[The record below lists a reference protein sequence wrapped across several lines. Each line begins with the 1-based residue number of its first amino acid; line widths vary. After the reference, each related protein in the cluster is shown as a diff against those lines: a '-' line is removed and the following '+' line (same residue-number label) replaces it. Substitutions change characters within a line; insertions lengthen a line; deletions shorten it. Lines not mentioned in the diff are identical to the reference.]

1 MAAFHASTD
10 EVPRLNSRVR
20 LALVCL
26 LIVVSAVFATSL
38 LYFRPVSLPNINLT
52 HNQYEEQVV
61 NVDVTVLDSSEGK
74 VAWAE
79 VDVTYSCDYITQQ
92 GAMFFQS
99 PNGTNRITLD
109 CGLGYSPHHLSLHV
123 TVTAFG
129 FNDYSFTD
137 MATFYGTAKELE
149 YVVHLTHSPFIQ
161 SGITLENFSLCINI
175 RPKLTNLGGI
185 VHVRGNMPI
194 ISLHLIMNGTDMGSR
209 PLACPLANIITTT
222 VPNGGVLDYGIVFA
236 VQLTPNANI
245 TVLTGE
251 DYIITL
257 TATFY
262 DGSTSTASTSVV
274 TQSGAC
280 IPYP

>member
-1 MAAFHASTD
+1 M
-10 EVPRLNSRVR
+10 R

-38 LYFRPVSLPNINLT
+38 LYFRPASLPNINLT

-61 NVDVTVLDSSEGK
+61 NLHVTVVDSSERT

-79 VDVTYSCDYITQQ
+79 VNVTYSCDYITQQ
-92 GAMFFQS
+92 GSILFQS
-99 PNGTNRITLD
+99 PNGTNSFTLD

-123 TVTAFG
+123 KVTAFG

-137 MATFYGTAKELE
+137 TATFYGTSKELE
-149 YVVHLTHSPFIQ
+149 YIIHLTHSPFIQ
-161 SGITLENFSLCINI
+161 SSITLENFSLCINI
-175 RPKLTNLGGI
+175 RAKLTDLRGI
-185 VHVRGNMPI
+185 VHVRGDMPI
-194 ISLHLIMNGTDMGSR
+194 IGLHLFMNGTEMGSR
-209 PLACPLANIITTT
+209 PLDFIITTT
-222 VPNGGVLDYGIVFA
+222 VPNDGVLGYGIVFA
-236 VQLTPNANI
+236 VQLTSNANI
-245 TVLTGE
+245 TVMPGE
-251 DYIITL
+251 DYTITL

-274 TQSGAC
+274 AQSGAC